1 MNNFFNEL
9 KSFFQ
14 KLPGIGPRQASR
26 FVYTLV
32 DLNKEEKEK
41 MAELISSMDDFLRRC
56 ESCFRIFSLPPPSDQ
71 SRSTPPYKGGETT
84 TKFPLLDKE
93 GRGEVVCSFCSN
105 SSHRDQSKIM
115 VVEKD
120 SDLFNIEKTKLY
132 NGAYFVLGK
141 LFDPLEEAGI
151 KERIDFL
158 KNKIRKNGQAEI
170 ILALPPSKQGE
181 FTCEYIKK
189 ILGEKILLS
198 RLARGLSS
206 GIDLEYADENTLRHA
221 FINRR

>member
-32 DLNKEEKEK
+32 DLTKEDREK
-41 MAELISSMDDFLRRC
+41 MGELISSLDKYLRRC
-56 ESCFRIFSLPPPSDQ
+56 GSCFRIFSV
-71 SRSTPPYKGGETT
+71 GG
-84 TKFPLLDKE
+84 D
-93 GRGEVVCSFCSN
+93 VCSFCLST
-105 SSHRDQSKIM
+105 SPRDNFKIM

-158 KNKIRKNGQAEI
+158 NKKIKKNEQAEV

-189 ILGEKILLS
+189 IIGDKVFLS

-221 FINRR
+221 LENRK

>member
-1 MNNFFNEL
+1 MDFFQEL
-9 KSFFQ
+9 KNLFQ

-26 FVYTLV
+26 FIYTLV
-32 DLNKEEKEK
+32 DFSEEDRKK
-41 MAELISSMDDFLRRC
+41 MGELVLSLDEYLKRC
-56 ESCFRIFSLPPPSDQ
+56 GSCFRIFSIQ
-71 SRSTPPYKGGETT
+71 
-84 TKFPLLDKE
+84 FPLLDKE
-93 GRGEVVCSFCSN
+93 GRGEVVCGFCSN

-158 KNKIRKNGQAEI
+158 KNKIKKMGERGIMGEMGEKNGQAEI

-189 ILGEKILLS
+189 ILGEKISTS

-221 FINRR
+221 FENRK

>member
-1 MNNFFNEL
+1 MILKKVCWKNPKKMDNFFQEL

-26 FVYTLV
+26 FVYSLV
-32 DLNKEEKEK
+32 DLKNEEREK
-41 MAELISSMDDFLRRC
+41 MGELIGSLDKYLRRC
-56 ESCFRIFSLPPPSDQ
+56 GSCFRIFSV
-71 SRSTPPYKGGETT
+71 GGE
-84 TKFPLLDKE
+84 
-93 GRGEVVCSFCSN
+93 VCAFCSN
-105 SSHRDQSKIM
+105 LSTRDQAKIM

-151 KERIDFL
+151 KERIDLL
-158 KNKIRKNGQAEI
+158 KNKIGKYSRMEI

-189 ILGEKILLS
+189 ILGEKILIS

-206 GIDLEYADENTLRHA
+206 GTDLEYADENTLRHA
-221 FINRR
+221 LENRK